1 MIWHKIAMS
10 TALSLALSIQTQ
22 SQNIIL
28 PSLGDAADGS
38 ISDSQ
43 SKALGRD
50 VLNQIK
56 HFTPVVD
63 DPLWQY
69 YIEQLGKNLLSHS
82 RDTDTHIEFI
92 LFNTNVIN
100 AFALPGQIIGI
111 YSGLVLQSKYEG
123 EVASVLAHE
132 IAHVTQKHYERM
144 VEKQSATLFKQMS
157 GILASAALAMVDGR
171 AASAA
176 LTSTLAAGQQSMIGY
191 TRDHEY
197 EADWIGVETLTNA
210 NYPESDMANF
220 FNRLPKNTYHA
231 NLEALY
237 THPYPTKRASEA
249 LNRLKHKRKD
259 SKHSILIS
267 QSDFEYMKARLEV
280 ITSQHKKTL
289 LYSTAND
296 NNVDQYKK
304 SYINIVLQRNIN
316 NTIDILR
323 DLYNDNP
330 RSIVIIYT
338 FIEALIINRSY
349 EEALSMI
356 NTAREQHFDIL
367 PFLILTVKLHQSQ
380 NDYAKAKTELLNINS
395 DYPQYIL
402 AYKDLAEN
410 EQKLGENGV
419 AHFFMAKYYYHL
431 GMVDLA
437 ILQLQLAQKKLQSNI
452 YYLSQVRQLLSQ
464 WSK

>member
-1 MIWHKIAMS
+1 MVWRKVVLS
-10 TALSLALSIQTQ
+10 TACSLLLCVQTH
-22 SQNIIL
+22 SQNIVL
-28 PSLGDAADGS
+28 PNLGDAADGN
-38 ISDSQ
+38 ISDNASR
-43 SKALGRD
+43 ALGRN

-56 HFTPVVD
+56 QYTPVVE

-111 YSGLVLQSKYEG
+111 YSGLVLQSQYEG

-144 VEKQSATLFKQMS
+144 VEKQSATLMKQMS

-176 LTSTLAAGQQSMIGY
+176 LTSTLAAGHQSMIGY

-197 EADWIGVETLTNA
+197 EADWIGVETLSKA

-249 LNRLKHKRKD
+249 LNRLQHKRRGT
-259 SKHSILIS
+259 KHSILIS
-267 QSDFEYMKARLEV
+267 QADFIFMKARLEV
-280 ITSQHKKTL
+280 ITSQHKKSL
-289 LYSTAND
+289 LFSTVND
-296 NNVDQYKK
+296 NEVDKYKK
-304 SYINIVLQRNIN
+304 SYINIVLNRNIQ
-316 NTIDILR
+316 NTVSLLR

-330 RSIVIIYT
+330 RSIVIVYT
-338 FIEALIINRSY
+338 FIESLIIEHSY
-349 EEALSMI
+349 EEALAMI

-367 PFLILTVKLHQSQ
+367 PLLILTVKLHQSQ
-380 NDYAKAKTELLNINS
+380 KDYKKAKNELLNINS
-395 DYPQYIL
+395 DYPKYIL
-402 AYKDLAEN
+402 AYKELAEN
-410 EQKLGENGV
+410 EQKLGQPGV
-419 AHFFMAKYYYHL
+419 AHFFMAKYYYHI
-431 GMVDLA
+431 GMTDLA
-437 ILQLQLAQKKLQSNI
+437 VVQLKLAQKQLQSNL

-464 WSK
+464 WSR